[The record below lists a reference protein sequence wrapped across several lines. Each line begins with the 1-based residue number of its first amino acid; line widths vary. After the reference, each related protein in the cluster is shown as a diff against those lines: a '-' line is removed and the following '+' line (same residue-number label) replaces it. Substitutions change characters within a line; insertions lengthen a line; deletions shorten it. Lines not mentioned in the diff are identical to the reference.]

1 VCESCQP
8 CQPCEPCFR
17 CHFSKVDTVD
27 VDDVDDVDETE
38 VGGVAGVGGVGG
50 REQKSPCERRWTP
63 GENPN
68 VTRLTRLTRLRVI
81 RVEHEQFGHAS
92 SVFGTLVTWWMNIWT
107 CQVYHTKLLSNCIK
121 LASWHRLMRRRFR
134 KGMICRYLFHICRL
148 QNDTWWYPCHDC
160 HPRRVFCS
168 GLWPALQIQR
178 QASKYWHWALSRV
191 SWVSHVMMS
200 CQCHMTVSCTGC
212 DSVAALHFQHDH
224 DCHWRNVQWIPR
236 DIIETYRNYFKIRS
250 PPQRLTKRHNAFKH
264 LFQHH

>member
-1 VCESCQP
+1 MNSSATPVQCLAHLSRDEWTFELVKSTIPNCYQIVSNWQP
-8 CQPCEPCFR
+8 GTDWWGAGYEREWFADICFI
-17 CHFSKVDTVD
+17 FVSY
-27 VDDVDDVDETE
+27 
-38 VGGVAGVGGVGG
+38 
-50 REQKSPCERRWTP
+50 
-63 GENPN
+63 
-68 VTRLTRLTRLRVI
+68 
-81 RVEHEQFGHAS
+81 
-92 SVFGTLVTWWMNIWT
+92 LV
-107 CQVYHTKLLSNCIK
+107 
-121 LASWHRLMRRRFR
+121 
-134 KGMICRYLFHICRL
+134 HICRL

-160 HPRRVFCS
+160 PRRVFWGCDPPNS
-168 GLWPALQIQR
+168 APSIKILAL
-178 QASKYWHWALSRV
+178 KNCERV